1 MTLYNVCNDYS
12 LDKTDEKP
20 VNGTVRWFE
29 REVIVN
35 GESVKVELGYDRKH
49 KELHYLRANNE
60 KLQGKRI
67 MF

>member
-12 LDKTDEKP
+12 LDKTEEKP
-20 VNGTVRWFE
+20 VNGTVRWYE
-29 REVIVN
+29 REIIVS
-35 GESVKVELGYDRKH
+35 GEPVKVELGYDRKH
-49 KELHYLRANNE
+49 NELHYLRTNNE